1 VRRRDILKKL
11 KAAAKERGEELV
23 VIEGGN
29 HTKVRI
35 GNLSTI
41 VPRHNEV
48 NEFTARA
55 ILKDME
61 ADS

>member
-1 VRRRDILKKL
+1 M
-11 KAAAKERGEELV
+11 
-23 VIEGGN
+23 IEGGN

-48 NEFTARA
+48 NEFTAKAIQKDRA
-55 ILKDME
+55 